1 VYSEALRVL
10 QFRDICLNDSGDI
23 QSAEPLIEIGAQMN
37 DSQESCAS
45 QFECS
50 CLELDNLVSLARAA
64 GAFGSRLTGAG
75 WGGCS
80 ISVVAE
86 SHVEPFITQLRK
98 TYAPYRELSEVAF
111 RQAVFATK
119 PGTGACVYKVQASEV
134 Q

>member
-1 VYSEALRVL
+1 
-10 QFRDICLNDSGDI
+10 
-23 QSAEPLIEIGAQMN
+23 MN
-37 DSQESCAS
+37 DSQESCAL

-50 CLELDNLVSLARAA
+50 CPELNNLTSLARAA

-75 WGGCS
+75 WGGCT

-86 SHVEPFITQLRK
+86 SHVESFITKLRE
-98 TYAPYRELSEVAF
+98 TYAPFKGLGEEEF

-134 Q
+134 K